1 MSRGQALMEKAEI
14 DRRKVLVS
22 VKFRI
27 RLDGIGALTRD
38 MDIEVDEGSTLE
50 NIRENVIPRV
60 AEEIRQELEITAEVR
75 EVEFRTED

>member
-1 MSRGQALMEKAEI
+1 MEKVEE

-27 RLDGIGALTRD
+27 RLDGTGALTRD

-60 AEEIRQELEITAEVR
+60 AEELRRELEITAEVNAI
-75 EVEFRTED
+75 EFQAED

>member
-1 MSRGQALMEKAEI
+1 MEKAEI

-27 RLDGIGALTRD
+27 RLDGVGALTRD